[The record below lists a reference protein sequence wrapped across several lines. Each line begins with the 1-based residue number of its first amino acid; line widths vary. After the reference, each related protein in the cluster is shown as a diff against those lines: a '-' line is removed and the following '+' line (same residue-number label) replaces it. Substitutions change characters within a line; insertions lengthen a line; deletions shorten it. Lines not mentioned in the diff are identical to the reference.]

1 MFPPSRESIFQWVPI
16 LHYHILGW
24 AMGTNIFVRWCLV
37 LSLFGAFG
45 CTKFSTPSPT
55 PGPALFV
62 DASGSDDNPG
72 TQDAPFATLQKAR
85 DAVRAIN
92 SSMTSDINVYIR
104 GGRYPL
110 SQTLTFDQG
119 DSGTNGYRV
128 IYRAYPG
135 EIPHISGGQKIS
147 GWTSAGNGLYKTNVG
162 GLRFRQLYVNDARAT
177 RARTPSS
184 ERVASRTFLKM
195 QWNS

>member
-1 MFPPSRESIFQWVPI
+1 
-16 LHYHILGW
+16 
-24 AMGTNIFVRWCLV
+24 MGTNIFVRWCLV